1 MYLLMRTI
9 ALISMVSFSL
19 NGMNHSDLLGQARVT
34 QQLDHWEAAAD
45 SGHFEGLRKVLETWI
60 STTEGLTPESLGRAR
75 FLRARLFSQVDSARA
90 EYLSIALDGRST
102 FGAMAWLRLAQMDLA
117 IGEAERAV
125 SELERLRA
133 DYTSAG
139 ESATSWYWTAR
150 AIEQVG
156 DFDRACRTYTIAID
170 ELRAVDDLEG
180 VQHALAAAQDCTEG
194 EFRLSIQIGAF
205 SRKEAA
211 EDLEH
216 TLDRNGY
223 PARIFFESGLHKVRI
238 GWFARLE
245 TARGLERR
253 LREEGFSVA
262 VVAAEL

>member
-1 MYLLMRTI
+1 MRLLMRAI
-9 ALISMVSFSL
+9 ALVSMVGFSL
-19 NGMNHSDLLGQARVT
+19 SGMNHSDLLGQTRVT
-34 QQLDHWEAAAD
+34 EELDRWEAAAD
-45 SGHFEGLRKVLETWI
+45 SGHVEGLREVVEIWI

-75 FLRARLFSQVDSARA
+75 FLKARLFSHVDSARA
-90 EYLSIALDGRST
+90 EYLSVALDGRST
-102 FGAMAWLRLAQMDLA
+102 FSAMAWLRLAQMDLA
-117 IGEAERAV
+117 IGEAERAA

-133 DYTSAG
+133 DYTSAA

-150 AIEQVG
+150 TMEQLG

-170 ELRAVDDLEG
+170 ELRAVGDPEG
-180 VQHALAAAQDCTEG
+180 VQRALEASQDCTEG

-205 SRKEAA
+205 SRKEVA
-211 EDLEH
+211 EDLERA
-216 TLDRNGY
+216 LDRTGY
-223 PARIFFESGLHKVRI
+223 SARIFFESGLHKVRI

>member
-1 MYLLMRTI
+1 MRTI
-9 ALISMVSFSL
+9 GVFSMLGLLLS
-19 NGMNHSDLLGQARVT
+19 GMNHSDLLGQVRVT
-34 QQLDHWEAAAD
+34 EELDHWEAAAD
-45 SGHFEGLRKVLETWI
+45 SGHFEGLREALETWI

-75 FLRARLFSQVDSARA
+75 FLKARLFSQVDSARA

-133 DYTSAG
+133 DYTSAA

-150 AIEQVG
+150 ALEQTG

-170 ELRAVDDLEG
+170 KLRAVDDSEG
-180 VQHALAAAQDCTEG
+180 VQRALAAAQDCIEG

-211 EDLEH
+211 EDLKH
-216 TLDRNGY
+216 TLDRNSY
-223 PARIFFESGLHKVRI
+223 PARIFFESGLYKVRI